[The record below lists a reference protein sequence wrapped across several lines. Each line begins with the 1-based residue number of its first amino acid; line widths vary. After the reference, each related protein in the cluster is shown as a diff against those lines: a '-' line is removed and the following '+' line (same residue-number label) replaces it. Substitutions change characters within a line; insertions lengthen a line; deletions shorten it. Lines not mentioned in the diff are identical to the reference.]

1 MELRVNPEAV
11 GLGAYQAVLAIV
23 GLIILFA
30 LAWRAFKAWVNL
42 RSKGRPLNNKELVA
56 VAWPPVV
63 WLAVLAIAGV
73 LFSTM
78 QAYGPRVAI
87 PKTDLTINEPDG
99 APGEVNDLSPETL
112 SDEERLQQQ
121 RKLEEETKNR
131 VDLE

>member
-1 MELRVNPEAV
+1 MEFRVNPEAI

-23 GLIILFA
+23 GLVILFA

-42 RSKGRPLNNKELVA
+42 RSKGRSLNNKELVA
-56 VAWPPVV
+56 VAWPPVA
-63 WLAVLAIAGV
+63 WLALLAIAGV

-87 PKTDLTINEPDG
+87 PKTDLTINAPDDTTG
-99 APGEVNDLSPETL
+99 GVRDLSPKTL
-112 SDEERLQQQ
+112 TDEERLQQQ
-121 RKLEEETKNR
+121 RKLEDETKNR